1 MRGLIFLLII
11 CSWLSG
17 LAGTLSSKQIEQ
29 LQQKVRSLPDQVVN
43 QNEVAVIETNYG
55 TIIFEFF
62 PLVAPIHAMNFK
74 KLASVG
80 FYDSTTFHR
89 VIPGFVIQG
98 GDLLSRDNNPAN
110 DGTGG
115 TGYTLPAEFGKKHL
129 RGAVA
134 AARMA
139 DQINP
144 RKESSGCQF
153 YICLADHTF
162 LDKAGYTVFGQV
174 IKGMDVAEKIAHVAR
189 DNRDRPLKDV
199 VILRVYVTDR
209 NKLNLK

>member
-1 MRGLIFLLII
+1 MRVLIFLLII
-11 CSWLSG
+11 GSWLTSSAGPLSG
-17 LAGTLSSKQIEQ
+17 KQVEQ
-29 LQQKVRSLPDQVVN
+29 LRKKVQSAPDQVVTE
-43 QNEVAVIETNYG
+43 NEVAVIETSHG

-89 VIPGFVIQG
+89 IVPGFVIQG
-98 GDLLSRDNNPAN
+98 GDILSRDDNPSN
-110 DGTGG
+110 DGTGS

-139 DQINP
+139 DQVNP

-153 YICLADHTF
+153 YICLADHPF

-174 IKGMDVAEKIAHVAR
+174 IKGLDVVDKIARVDR
-189 DNRDRPLKDV
+189 DRQDRPLKDV
-199 VILRVYVTDR
+199 IMLHVYVTDR

>member
-17 LAGTLSSKQIEQ
+17 SAGTLSSKQIEQ
-29 LQQKVRSLPDQVVN
+29 LQQKVRSLPDQVID
-43 QNEVAVIETNYG
+43 QNEVAVIETKYG
-55 TIIFEFF
+55 TIVFEFF
-62 PLVAPIHAMNFK
+62 PLVAPLHAMNFK

-89 VIPGFVIQG
+89 IIPGFVIQG

-139 DQINP
+139 DQVNP

-153 YICLADHTF
+153 YICLADHAF

-174 IKGMDVAEKIAHVAR
+174 IKGMDVADKIAHVAR